1 MADARPRPP
10 LHSIEKVSHTF
21 VLPSGQRLEVLRD
34 VSVEIREDEV
44 VALLGPSGCGKSTIL
59 RILAGLIQP
68 TSGEVRVRGVPLVG
82 MAKGVAIVFQG
93 FALFPWMT
101 VVENVR
107 CVLEAAGLPAA
118 EEAVRIAE
126 AIRMVGLTGFEEAY
140 PRELSGGMKQ
150 RVGMAR
156 ALSLRPEA
164 LFMDEPFSQVDALT
178 AEALRAEIL
187 DIWAV
192 RQQNPS
198 SILLVSHDIMEVVT
212 MADRI
217 VVLSANPGQVRTVME
232 NTLARPRDPR
242 SPEVLALVDRLHDLI
257 TGHELPDLP
266 EAAPAAAAA
275 RPPEILPSSPAGD
288 VIGLIEWLDARAGQE
303 DVFRIA
309 AETGRDFGHL
319 LQAVKAAELLD
330 LIDTPKRLAVLTAE
344 GRAFVAAAPERRKAL
359 WREKLLA
366 LPLFADVRDALLQA
380 PDHRLPRDFVLETI
394 VLRMP
399 SEDYERVFEVW
410 IGWARY
416 GDLFAYDENDGVVS
430 LQ

>member
-1 MADARPRPP
+1 MADATPRPP
-10 LHSIEKVSHTF
+10 LCALENVSHTF
-21 VLPSGQRLEVLRD
+21 LLPSGQRLEVLRD
-34 VSVEIREDEV
+34 VSVEIREGEV

-59 RILAGLIQP
+59 RILAGLIAP
-68 TSGEVRVRGVPLVG
+68 SSGVVRVRGEPLEG
-82 MAKGVAIVFQG
+82 MARGVAIVFQG

-107 CVLEAAGLPAA
+107 AVLQAAGLPA
-118 EEAVRIAE
+118 EETVARIAE

-164 LFMDEPFSQVDALT
+164 LFMDEPFSQIDALT

-187 DIWAV
+187 DIWAAHH
-192 RQQNPS
+192 QNPTS
-198 SILLVSHDIMEVVT
+198 MLLVSHDIKEVVT

-217 VVLSANPGQVRTVME
+217 VVLSANPGRVRTVVE
-232 NTLARPRDPR
+232 NTLPRPRDAR
-242 SPEVLALVDRLHDLI
+242 SPEVLAMVDQLHDLI

-266 EAAPAAAAA
+266 EAAPTPAAAP
-275 RPPEILPSSPAGD
+275 PPEILPSANAAD
-288 VIGLIEWLDARAGQE
+288 VIGLIEWLDARGGQD

-309 AETGRDFGHL
+309 AESGREFGQL
-319 LQAVKAAELLD
+319 LTVVKAAELLD
-330 LIDTPKRLAVLTAE
+330 LVDTPKRLAVLTAE
-344 GRAFVAAAPERRKAL
+344 GKAFVAAGPEGRKAL

-366 LPLFADVRDALLQA
+366 LKLFADVRQSLLQA
-380 PDHRLPRDFVLETI
+380 VDHRLPREFVLETI
-394 VLRMP
+394 VMRMP
-399 SEDYERVFEVW
+399 AEDYDRVFDVW

-416 GDLFAYDENDGVVS
+416 GDLFAYDEYDGMVS

>member
-1 MADARPRPP
+1 MAADTARPP
-10 LHSIEKVSHTF
+10 LYAIEGVSHTF
-21 VLPSGQRLEVLRD
+21 VQPSGQRLEVLRD

-59 RILAGLIQP
+59 RILAGLIRP
-68 TSGEVRVRGVPLVG
+68 TSGAVKVRGQPLVG
-82 MAKGVAIVFQG
+82 MAPGVAIVFQG

-107 CVLEAAGLPAA
+107 AVLQAAGLPP
-118 EEAVRIAE
+118 EEAATRIAD
-126 AIRMVGLTGFEEAY
+126 AIRMVSLAGFEEAY

-164 LFMDEPFSQVDALT
+164 LFMDEPFSQIDALT

-187 DIWAV
+187 DIWSAK
-192 RQQNPS
+192 QQDPS
-198 SILLVSHDIMEVVT
+198 ALLLVSHDIKEVVT

-217 VVLSANPGQVRTVME
+217 VVLSANPGRVRTVLE
-232 NTLARPRDPR
+232 NRLPRPRDPR

-266 EAAPAAAAA
+266 EPAAPAAVEAQ
-275 RPPEILPSSPAGD
+275 PEILPSAPVGD
-288 VIGLIEWLDARAGQE
+288 VIGLIEWLDARGGQE

-309 AETGRDFGHL
+309 AETGREFGHL
-319 LQAVKAAELLD
+319 LNAVKAAELLE
-330 LIDTPKRLAVLTAE
+330 LVDTPRRLAVLTPQGKAFAAAGPE
-344 GRAFVAAAPERRKAL
+344 GRKSA
-359 WREKLLA
+359 WREKLLT
-366 LPLFADVRDALLQA
+366 LRLFADVRDALVLA
-380 PDHRLPRDFVLETI
+380 PGHQLPRDFVLETI

-399 SEDYERVFEVW
+399 AEDFDRVFLVW

-416 GDLFAYDENDGVVS
+416 GDLFAYDEDDGTVS

>member
-1 MADARPRPP
+1 
-10 LHSIEKVSHTF
+10 
-21 VLPSGQRLEVLRD
+21 
-34 VSVEIREDEV
+34 
-44 VALLGPSGCGKSTIL
+44 
-59 RILAGLIQP
+59 
-68 TSGEVRVRGVPLVG
+68 
-82 MAKGVAIVFQG
+82 
-93 FALFPWMT
+93 
-101 VVENVR
+101 
-107 CVLEAAGLPAA
+107 
-118 EEAVRIAE
+118 
-126 AIRMVGLTGFEEAY
+126 
-140 PRELSGGMKQ
+140 
-150 RVGMAR
+150 
-156 ALSLRPEA
+156 
-164 LFMDEPFSQVDALT
+164 
-178 AEALRAEIL
+178 
-187 DIWAV
+187 
-192 RQQNPS
+192 
-198 SILLVSHDIMEVVT
+198 
-212 MADRI
+212 
-217 VVLSANPGQVRTVME
+217 
-232 NTLARPRDPR
+232 
-242 SPEVLALVDRLHDLI
+242 VLALVDRLHDLI

-288 VIGLIEWLDARAGQE
+288 VIGLIEWLDARGGQE